1 MCSTH
6 QIIRSRKLATLHK
19 STWACFL
26 PLHPSNR
33 TYHCVEYSGSS
44 YWSGHAYSLTHADA
58 QLAMCRVFCCMQSSW
73 ALFSD
78 AICCAASFPGSS
90 HSTYEPG
97 NEAILCSMPK
107 KFKGVNTKAE
117 AARERKQTAKT
128 AADEKKRQ
136 EEEDE
141 YWRDDDKHVARKEQR
156 KVATIQLNY
165 SLPSATSYSHSVPIH
180 CEVSLISVGFIP
192 LMHSQ
197 HTG

>member
-1 MCSTH
+1 MVEVATDRGMHIAQRMRTH
-6 QIIRSRKLATLHK
+6 SLR
-19 STWACFL
+19 
-26 PLHPSNR
+26 
-33 TYHCVEYSGSS
+33 CVEYSAACSHHGRNI
-44 YWSGHAYSLTHADA
+44 G
-58 QLAMCRVFCCMQSSW
+58 
-73 ALFSD
+73 D

-90 HSTYEPG
+90 QPTLERG

-117 AARERKQTAKT
+117 AARERKQTAK
-128 AADEKKRQ
+128 AATDEKKRQ
-136 EEEDE
+136 QEEDE

-156 KVATIQLNY
+156 KVATIQFNY
-165 SLPSATSYSHSVPIH
+165 RLPSATSYSHSLHIH